1 MTGRGGDAACRPL
14 GDERPAAV
22 EARGL
27 THRYPGSAR
36 AALDNV
42 DLQLNAGEVV
52 GLLGPNGAG
61 KTTVISILSTLFR
74 PDGGTVRIN
83 GRELTGHPRAV
94 RRMIGLVPQEIALY
108 PSLTA
113 RENLRFF
120 GRMQGLRGDRLD
132 RRISDVLTAVG
143 LETRAGQ
150 RVAAFSGGMQRRAN
164 LAVGMLH
171 DPQLL
176 YLDEPTV
183 GIDAQSRRLIMA
195 RIRTMRDRG
204 AAVLYSTHYMEEA
217 QQLCTRVVILDR
229 GRVISQGPV
238 DRLLA
243 QHPGCRD
250 LGELF
255 LTLTG
260 KALRDT

>member
-1 MTGRGGDAACRPL
+1 MTGRRR
-14 GDERPAAV
+14 ERPTRSSSDVRPTAV

-27 THRYPGSAR
+27 THRYPGSSR

-42 DLQLNAGEVV
+42 DLQLNDGEVV

-61 KTTVISILSTLFR
+61 KTTIISILSTLFQPDAGAVLIKGRDLTAHR
-74 PDGGTVRIN
+74 P
-83 GRELTGHPRAV
+83 AV

-132 RRISDVLTAVG
+132 RRIADVLAAVG
-143 LETRAGQ
+143 LTARADQ
-150 RVAAFSGGMQRRAN
+150 RVAAFSGGMKRRAN

-171 DPQLL
+171 DPPLL

-183 GIDAQSRRLIMA
+183 GIDAQSRQLIME
-195 RIRTMRDRG
+195 RIRMLRDQG
-204 AAVLYSTHYMEEA
+204 TAVLYTTHYMEEA
-217 QQLCTRVVILDR
+217 QQLCTRVVIMDQ
-229 GRVISQGPV
+229 GRVLEQGAV

-243 QHPGCRD
+243 RQPGCRD
-250 LGELF
+250 LGQLF